1 MKLDKIGNLYKPNS
15 ENKLIIKKNKIL
27 SKPLSNLVN
36 LIVDYIKLNIDDDY
50 HSIYLRGSCLDL
62 DLMDKRIFDI
72 DINVICKHGNES
84 FCNSVFLRE
93 HKDNIIKQ
101 MHEIYKFSIYP
112 DIHFFSKFSWIKR
125 PIHRLYSIK
134 IDGEEDLSI
143 SSLDMNELFL
153 YLKKILNNEYY
164 SYMDKI
170 EIKKKSRF
178 VIKQFYRIFGG
189 LELLNNGM
197 FSRSIYYCHT
207 ALVKKYPQHSDLLE
221 EMVDLFLNHE
231 DIDNLIKYRETITS
245 IYKNTKL
252 MLQL

>member
-1 MKLDKIGNLYKPNS
+1 MKLEKIGKVYKPNS

-27 SKPLSNLVN
+27 SKPLTNLVN

-62 DLMDKRIFDI
+62 DLMDKHIFDI

-84 FCNSVFLRE
+84 FCNSVFLGE

-101 MHEIYKFSIYP
+101 IYQIYKFSIYP
-112 DIHFFSKFSWIKR
+112 DIHFFSKFSWIKK
-125 PIHRLYSIK
+125 PIHRFYSIK

-143 SSLDMNELFL
+143 SSLGMDELFS
-153 YLKKILNNEYY
+153 YFKKILNNEYY
-164 SYMDKI
+164 SYINKI
-170 EIKKKSRF
+170 ENRKKSRF
-178 VIKQFYRIFGG
+178 VIKQFYRTLGG

-207 ALVKKYPQHSDLLE
+207 ALVKKYPQHSHLLE
-221 EMVDLFLNHE
+221 EMVDLFLNYEH
-231 DIDNLIKYRETITS
+231 IDNLFNYEETITS
-245 IYKNTKL
+245 IYEDTKK